1 MPVSFTFVTP
11 TGKLEKKKFSKGL
24 LNKKSIKD
32 PLDNVI
38 KNAEGKYAYMESVD
52 LLTRSLV
59 TKGAS
64 EILGVINCASIV
76 FQRLVARTPLD
87 EEYDYVNINKLRDM
101 IQSASGNESFD
112 MSEVTEHHVPDNNR
126 IRDHWRL
133 TININ
138 SQIAADVFAKEF
150 DDKIFDEVNDING
163 INAIASKISSQ
174 FDTHF
179 RGRDKG
185 MSFDYNIVFTNNSD
199 HFAQL
204 EYGRYKKSK
213 NGIKQGE
220 KYQHGV
226 DGTGYVIQAPNGFY
240 RKSLLELNAMLN
252 KKQSR
257 DVSRKLMKYYVGKN
271 PDLKKNIERW
281 FKKFEGTEFLKGKG
295 IDIKFDD
302 LRLGEIISDIVN
314 MTAKDNDLKRQIQLN
329 LMSFNA
335 EYPKHVNNFEEL
347 ISKADFTPGESTEE
361 YIKRVKNALG
371 DQYDVNIG
379 AITFYGTNPKEKNG
393 RTYLNKREVGKQ
405 QKEFIAGMGALFRE
419 RATKKGISSLG
430 KNKKSEGDFVK
441 YNKLYSK
448 YSRKYP
454 AQHIHSRKE
463 INTPNV
469 AVNDYIN
476 ERDRF
481 GRLEDPFTGKSY
493 KVRYLSPSGYNK
505 MRADLILKLNKPI
518 FKKRK
523 NIITSE
529 QNKIYRKRK
538 NKRNKR

>member
-1 MPVSFTFVTP
+1 MPVSFSFVTP
-11 TGKLEKKKFSKGL
+11 TGKLEKKSFSKGL
-24 LNKKSIKD
+24 LHSRSIKD
-32 PLDNVI
+32 PLNNLM
-38 KNAEGKYAYMESVD
+38 KNTNGRYAYMESVD
-52 LLTRSLV
+52 LLTKSLV
-59 TKGAS
+59 TKGTS

-87 EEYDYVNINKLRDM
+87 EEYDYVNVNKLRDM
-101 IQSASGNESFD
+101 IHSVSGGESFD
-112 MSEVTEHHVPDNNR
+112 MSEVVEHHIPDNNR

-138 SQIAADVFAKEF
+138 GATAADVFAKDF
-150 DDKIFDEVNDING
+150 DDKIFDEPNDLKSINEV
-163 INAIASKISSQ
+163 ASKISSQ

-185 MSFDYNIVFTNNSD
+185 MSFDFDIVFTNNSD
-199 HFAQL
+199 HFAKL

-226 DGTGYVIQAPNGFY
+226 DDTGYVIQAPNGFY

-257 DVSRKLMKYYVGKN
+257 DVSKKLMNYYVGRN
-271 PDLKKNIERW
+271 PDLKRNIEKW
-281 FKKFEGTEFLKGKG
+281 FKKFEGVDFLKGKG

-314 MTAKDNDLKRQIQLN
+314 MTAKDDELKRQMQLN
-329 LMSFNA
+329 LLSFNY

-347 ISKADFTPGESTEE
+347 ISEADFTPGESVEE
-361 YIKRVKNALG
+361 YIKRMKSALG
-371 DQYDVNIG
+371 DQYDINLS

-419 RATKKGISSLG
+419 RAAEKGIEGLG
-430 KNKKSEGDFVK
+430 SGKKPEGNFVK
-441 YNKLYSK
+441 YVKKYSK
-448 YSRKYP
+448 YAKKYP
-454 AQHIHSRKE
+454 AQHLHSKKE
-463 INTPNV
+463 IDGTSV
-469 AVNDYIN
+469 TVNDYIKERN
-476 ERDRF
+476 EF
-481 GRLEDPFTGKSY
+481 GKVEDPFTGKIN
-493 KVRYLSPSGYNK
+493 KVRYLSPSGYHK
-505 MRADLILKLNKPI
+505 MRADIIVKINKPL
-518 FKKRK
+518 FKKRQ

-529 QNKIYRKRK
+529 QNKIYERRSKKRRKK
-538 NKRNKR
+538 